1 MIDSIKGASA
11 VRELLGTISANA
23 AKLSLPV
30 SIEVLEKL
38 LQTKDGY
45 KYLATVEG
53 KTVEAF
59 SQKELAEGL
68 KYWAEGVK
76 KEGTL
81 LLENIVQKPTLLQSE
96 LTKNDTL
103 KKALGFDK
111 LVDALNDKPRQNTD
125 SPQNTKPENQ
135 KQEILQTKIAVEER
149 LAAAKGETTTNTQ
162 PQPKEQKV
170 EMQTPPKAQ
179 GETAAKEPK
188 EQTRLKAADTE
199 LAKTKTPETDKNIP
213 KEAPKEST
221 AAAKNEAAKII
232 TITQTIK
239 GEAKDKIEAELKKE
253 TPKTQT
259 QESQKKELQND
270 IAEKL
275 KSFKN
280 VVEGGLATNRQPVGI
295 RQIQDDVK
303 IPQEMKEELKRE
315 LLEKISL
322 ELQKDF
328 SSVPQNIVEDIA
340 KKITD
345 IMFKTFFE
353 QRGANAEEAT
363 LKILEHIQTLMEHKE
378 KMEAAKQKKAALAG
392 TEAKSKQKTERGQKE
407 DGIDGANDN
416 PPSKVKASLLDE
428 LSKTADKHDF
438 NLISSVAVAVNKEAF
453 TFVLDENNVVQ
464 FRKKGEEGLNAKT
477 VEFYGAFETLGPVGG
492 TLTYTGDQ
500 TLLSLDVEFE
510 STYKFLKEALSE
522 LTFFDGKNISIK
534 TGIKE
539 IFEIKTSLLDTT
551 G

>member
-1 MIDSIKGASA
+1 MIDAVKGASA
-11 VRELLGTISANA
+11 VKELLNTISASA

-30 SIEVLEKL
+30 SIDVLEKL

-45 KYLATVEG
+45 KYLANIEG

-68 KYWAEGVK
+68 KYWADGVK

-81 LLENIVQKPTLLQSE
+81 ILENIVQKPSILQSE

-111 LVDALNDKPRQNTD
+111 LTKAITD
-125 SPQNTKPENQ
+125 EGAHTNEAATGKPENV
-135 KQEILQTKIAVEER
+135 KQEIVQTKATVEEK
-149 LAAAKGETTTNTQ
+149 LTAAKGDIKQEAKPDETGQTTKPAKQTE
-162 PQPKEQKV
+162 PQKESV
-170 EMQTPPKAQ
+170 
-179 GETAAKEPK
+179 
-188 EQTRLKAADTE
+188 RLKAADTE
-199 LAKTKTPETDKNIP
+199 LAKPTPKQTEQTGHKDIQKELPPQKESLQQAQKEATKIVALTQTIKNEVKERIEEQTK
-213 KEAPKEST
+213 KEAPKPDKQEPT
-221 AAAKNEAAKII
+221 K
-232 TITQTIK
+232 
-239 GEAKDKIEAELKKE
+239 KDGA
-253 TPKTQT
+253 
-259 QESQKKELQND
+259 ND

-280 VVEGGLATNRQPVGI
+280 VVEGGVATPKQQVGI

-315 LLEKISL
+315 LLEKITE

-328 SSVPQNIVEDIA
+328 GGLPKNIVEDIA

-345 IMFKTFFE
+345 IMFKSFFE
-353 QRGANAEEAT
+353 QRGANTEEAT

-378 KMEAAKQKKAALAG
+378 KMEAAKQKKASSESL
-392 TEAKSKQKTERGQKE
+392 ESKSKQKTEAAQKE
-407 DGIDGANDN
+407 DKLEAGNDN

-428 LSKTADKHDF
+428 LSKVGDKHDF
-438 NLISSVAVAVNKEAF
+438 NLISSVAVAVNKEAY

-510 STYKFLKEALSE
+510 STYRFLKEALSE
-522 LTFFDGKNISIK
+522 LSFFDNKNISIK

-539 IFEIKTSLLDTT
+539 IFEIKSSLLDTT

>member
-149 LAAAKGETTTNTQ
+149 LAAAKRETTTNTQ

-179 GETAAKEPK
+179 GGIAEKEPK
-188 EQTRLKAADTE
+188 EQTRLKA
-199 LAKTKTPETDKNIP
+199 I
-213 KEAPKEST
+213 
-221 AAAKNEAAKII
+221 
-232 TITQTIK
+232 
-239 GEAKDKIEAELKKE
+239 
-253 TPKTQT
+253 
-259 QESQKKELQND
+259 
-270 IAEKL
+270 
-275 KSFKN
+275 
-280 VVEGGLATNRQPVGI
+280 
-295 RQIQDDVK
+295 
-303 IPQEMKEELKRE
+303 
-315 LLEKISL
+315 
-322 ELQKDF
+322 
-328 SSVPQNIVEDIA
+328 
-340 KKITD
+340 
-345 IMFKTFFE
+345 
-353 QRGANAEEAT
+353 
-363 LKILEHIQTLMEHKE
+363 
-378 KMEAAKQKKAALAG
+378 
-392 TEAKSKQKTERGQKE
+392 
-407 DGIDGANDN
+407 
-416 PPSKVKASLLDE
+416 PSKKLWG
-428 LSKTADKHDF
+428 
-438 NLISSVAVAVNKEAF
+438 LIS
-453 TFVLDENNVVQ
+453 
-464 FRKKGEEGLNAKT
+464 
-477 VEFYGAFETLGPVGG
+477 
-492 TLTYTGDQ
+492 
-500 TLLSLDVEFE
+500 
-510 STYKFLKEALSE
+510 
-522 LTFFDGKNISIK
+522 
-534 TGIKE
+534 
-539 IFEIKTSLLDTT
+539 
-551 G
+551 